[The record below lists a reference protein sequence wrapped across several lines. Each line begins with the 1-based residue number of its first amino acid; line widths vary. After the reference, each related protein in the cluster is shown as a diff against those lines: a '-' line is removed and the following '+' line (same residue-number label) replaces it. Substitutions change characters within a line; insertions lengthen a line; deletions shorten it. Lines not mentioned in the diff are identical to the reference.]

1 MGEMMY
7 IWKPGPKNSKVTIRG
22 IAQWDYDRAYVF
34 DDTGKIVDENDIPLG
49 VEKVLYELRGK
60 RVKID
65 IQEI

>member
-1 MGEMMY
+1 MY

-22 IAQWDYDRAYVF
+22 VVQWDFDHPYVF
-34 DDTGKIVDENDIPLG
+34 DDTGKIVGDDDISLG
-49 VEKVLYELRGK
+49 TRKILYELRGK